1 MIKNKIYNPKNIFI
15 LDALGALVSILL
27 LGGVLVYFENY
38 FGIPKNTLYILAS
51 CPIIFVVYDLIC
63 FYFIHNQL
71 DKHLKLVATLN
82 LLYILLS
89 ISLAYFHTDSITW
102 LGYIYIIGE
111 IIILLALVLFEWKMS
126 NTIK

>member
-1 MIKNKIYNPKNIFI
+1 MAKNSLDNPKNIFI

-27 LGGVLVYFENY
+27 LGGVLVHFENY